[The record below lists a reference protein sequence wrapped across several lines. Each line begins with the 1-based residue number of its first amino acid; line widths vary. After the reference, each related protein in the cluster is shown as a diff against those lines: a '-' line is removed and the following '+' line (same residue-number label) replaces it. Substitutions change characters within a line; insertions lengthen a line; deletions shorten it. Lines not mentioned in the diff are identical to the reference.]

1 MSTKIEYTI
10 AMDRQAEVLER
21 KVNRLIQEGWLP
33 TGGLC
38 SLDFIDVKWGPSDDP
53 AQLGGRGMTIPPFSP
68 CQCGGVA
75 MLLKPNHPPTCWHC
89 GKERSAQ

>member
-10 AMDRQAEVLER
+10 VTDRQAEVLER

-38 SLDFIDVKWGPSDDP
+38 SLDFIDVKW
-53 AQLGGRGMTIPPFSP
+53 AQ
-68 CQCGGVA
+68 A
-75 MLLKPNHPPTCWHC
+75 MIRHSSE
-89 GKERSAQ
+89 GEG